1 MRTWKARLAGLLA
14 AALLAAAAASP
25 ASAAGPFRDLP
36 AGHWAADDIG
46 LAVQLGLIQGETA
59 DTFGVGRPMTRA
71 AFVMMLCRVFG
82 WETVTP
88 KEGSFADNR
97 DRSAPYYSAV
107 ETALANGALTG
118 QSGRFRPEDAV
129 TREEMT
135 VMLMRSLGYTTL
147 AGLELGLKCPFQDV
161 ESNRTYLTMAWYL
174 GIAGGTTVSAF
185 SPDDAATREQA
196 VVMLMRVR
204 EKLGKTAPERIGL
217 ASSTVSV
224 EDTDFT
230 PFDAVA
236 VSGVWLTPAGEI
248 LGGTSEE
255 QAQALRDAIRVAGAK
270 ALLRVSGGQTAMRG
284 ETAKLAR
291 AAADAAADYDGVF
304 LDVADLTKS
313 ERQAHAALVRELR
326 ALLGDKPL
334 FVTAEAPSTAGAG
347 GGYDYASLSRT
358 ADRLILR
365 VPSYSGKANGF
376 PTLPQEPLE
385 EVYYALASLKPTTE
399 LSNCSLWLT
408 AAGAVRR
415 EGGSSNALRTEDI
428 QALLAKPDTKTYYSA
443 RYADAYLVSE
453 EDGRQTVVWY
463 HDRRAARARV
473 LLGAFF
479 DVESVCV
486 SDLTSVADDPAASL
500 FPGLW

>member
-1 MRTWKARLAGLLA
+1 MRTWKAHLAGLLTA
-14 AALLAAAAASP
+14 AALTAMAAAP

-36 AGHWAADDIG
+36 AGYWAADDINQ
-46 LAVQLGLIQGETA
+46 AVQLGLVQGETA
-59 DTFGVGRPMTRA
+59 DRFGVGHPMTRA

-88 KEGSFADNR
+88 KEGSFSDNQ

-107 ETALANGALTG
+107 ETAVANGALTG
-118 QSGRFRPEDAV
+118 QSDRFRPEDAV

-161 ESNRTYLTMAWYL
+161 ESSRTYLTMAWYL
-174 GIAGGTTVSAF
+174 GVASGTTVTTF

-204 EKLGKTAPERIGL
+204 EKLGKTSPERLGL
-217 ASSTVSV
+217 VASSVSEKDV
-224 EDTDFT
+224 DFT

-248 LGGTSEE
+248 LGGISEE
-255 QAQALRDAIRVAGAK
+255 QTQALREAIRAAGAK

-284 ETAKLAR
+284 DPARLAQ
-291 AAADAAADYDGVF
+291 AVVDAAAGYDGVF
-304 LDVADLTKS
+304 LDVTDLTKS
-313 ERQAHAALVRELR
+313 ERQAHAGLVRELR
-326 ALLGDKPL
+326 ELLGDKTL
-334 FVTAEAPSTAGAG
+334 CVTAKAPSTAGAD

-365 VPSYSGKANGF
+365 VPSYSGRVNGF

-385 EVYYALASLKPTTE
+385 ELYYALAYLKPTTE

-408 AAGAVRR
+408 TTGAIRR
-415 EGGSSNALRTEDI
+415 DGGSSNALRTEDI
-428 QALLAKPDTKTYYSA
+428 QALLTEPRAETYYSA
-443 RYADAYLVSE
+443 RYAEAYLVSAK
-453 EDGRQTVVWY
+453 DGLQTVVWY
-463 HDRRAARARV
+463 HDQRAARARV

-479 DVESVCV
+479 DVESVCL